1 MRDMHECRAHL
12 GLNSLQ
18 FNLHLS
24 TQFLVMTS
32 WGEEWMVFEQNR
44 SADILRPGDEV
55 VIHWAPE
62 HTFGLDVPP
71 EA

>member
-1 MRDMHECRAHL
+1 
-12 GLNSLQ
+12 
-18 FNLHLS
+18 
-24 TQFLVMTS
+24 MTS

-55 VIHWAPE
+55 VTHWAPE

-71 EA
+71 AA